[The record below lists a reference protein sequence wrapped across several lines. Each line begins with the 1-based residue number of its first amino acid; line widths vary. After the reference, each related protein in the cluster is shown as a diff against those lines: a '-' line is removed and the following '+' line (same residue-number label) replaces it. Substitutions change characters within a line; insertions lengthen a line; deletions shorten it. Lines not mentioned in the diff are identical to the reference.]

1 MICKSL
7 FPHLLTASFILTL
20 STFTAF
26 AQSEDIRP
34 RQVTTVIAT
43 SDGTARLETD
53 AVIVSV
59 ANLVRPSSV
68 LSNATTLSRT
78 AQLNQLLHAAID
90 VRLGAPYVYGASGPN
105 RFDCSGFVWS
115 VFHSAG
121 VGFERASART
131 LWSRFLPAGEEDRT
145 RFGTLVFFSNL
156 SHVGIVA
163 DEHGFYHASSSRGVV
178 YSTFNDYWSAR
189 IDGFR
194 RVPVEDMLFAIE

>member
-7 FPHLLTASFILTL
+7 FPHLLTASFVLTL

-26 AQSEDIRP
+26 AQSDDVRP
-34 RQVTTVIAT
+34 RQVTTVMAT

-59 ANLVRPSSV
+59 ADLVRPSSG

-90 VRLGAPYVYGASGPN
+90 VRLGAPYVYGAAGPN

-115 VFHSAG
+115 VFQSAG
-121 VGFERASART
+121 IGFERASART
-131 LWSRFLPAGEEDRT
+131 LWSRFLPAREEDRT

-163 DEHGFYHASSSRGVV
+163 DEHGFYHASTSRGVV

-194 RVPVEDMLFAIE
+194 RVPVEDMLFAVE